1 MSQDADRRR
10 QCLETL
16 ELPGDASMLEIKT
29 AFQHLKDLYTKG
41 SIAISPI
48 EDDYPEEAKKEI
60 LRKIDEAYAWLAVNY
75 KKTGEAAKT
84 QAGGNQPRVS
94 NDTRKEISEIDEFD
108 GPTLKRIREMLGIDI
123 GEVEYSTKISLQH
136 IKNIED
142 DKFRA
147 LPEEVFVKGYLTAY
161 AKSLGLD
168 APRVVEQY
176 IKRYR
181 RAR

>member
-1 MSQDADRRR
+1 MSEDSDMRRK
-10 QCLETL
+10 CLDTL
-16 ELPGDASMLEIKT
+16 ELPEDATMLEIKT

-60 LRKIDEAYAWLAVNY
+60 LRKIDEAYAWLAVNF
-75 KKTGEAAKT
+75 KKTGEVAKT
-84 QAGGNQPRVS
+84 QTEGDGSRAS
-94 NDTRKEISEIDEFD
+94 SATRKEVSEIDEFD
-108 GPTLKRIREMLGIDI
+108 GPTLRRIREMLGIDI

-136 IKNIED
+136 IKNIEE
-142 DKFRA
+142 DKFRF

-168 APRVVEQY
+168 APKVVEQY

-181 RAR
+181 QAR